1 MSRTSRK
8 RRALQGIRLTTSL
21 FPAATFLIGVV
32 CLFFY
37 KIDRRLEI
45 QITDELAE
53 RRRAYGAVAI
63 PFGVAKAAADA
74 LVTK

>member
-1 MSRTSRK
+1 M
-8 RRALQGIRLTTSL
+8 
-21 FPAATFLIGVV
+21 V

-63 PFGVAKAAADA
+63 PAGAVGAAADA
-74 LVTK
+74 LVVK

>member
-1 MSRTSRK
+1 
-8 RRALQGIRLTTSL
+8 
-21 FPAATFLIGVV
+21 LIGVV

-63 PFGVAKAAADA
+63 PAGVVGVAADA
-74 LVTK
+74 LVARK